1 MKRRAGWIWKVI
13 GVACLIG
20 LCVSGSAGNDLSV
33 LQAAV
38 IDRDLYDIVWNGDIQ
53 QLWLGEND
61 TAQSP
66 SPNQLYALS
75 AVLMDGHSGRV
86 LYEKNG
92 FEILPMASTTKIMTC
107 ILALEHGDLDDMLSV
122 SSYAASMPQVKLGV
136 HSGERYRLED
146 LLYSLMLESHN
157 DTAVVVAEGVAG
169 SVEAFAELM
178 NQKARDIGA
187 YDTFFVTPNGLDATA
202 MCQTENGR
210 AEERAHSTTAADLAR
225 ILRYC
230 ITESPQ
236 REMFLQI
243 TQADSHQFMDSDGR
257 RTFHCYNHNAFLDMM
272 EGALTG
278 KTGFTS
284 QAGYCYVGAVEQDG
298 EMYIVALLACGWP
311 NNKSYK
317 WADMRKL
324 VTYGLENYEYRD
336 VWQEVDPIFLTVTDG
351 VPEDGSPD
359 GQAYVELAA
368 DKLQSKDD
376 LREEQDTDTDSG
388 NKDQQELRL
397 LLREDEQVQIQV
409 ETERTLSAP
418 VQAGTIAGT
427 VTYTL
432 GDEIVKTYNLIT
444 TEDVALRDFRW
455 YLNYVW
461 NQFLSGN
468 S

>member
-1 MKRRAGWIWKVI
+1 MTDRTGIMKTREGWIWKVI

-20 LCVSGSAGNDLSV
+20 LCVLGSAGNDLSV
-33 LQAAV
+33 SQAAV
-38 IDRDLYDIVWNGDIQ
+38 IDREYEMDWIDEAQ
-53 QLWLGEND
+53 QSAVNELH
-61 TAQSP
+61 
-66 SPNQLYALS
+66 ALS
-75 AVLMDGHSGRV
+75 AVLMDGHSGRI

-157 DTAVVVAEGVAG
+157 DTAVVIAEGIAG
-169 SVEAFAELM
+169 SVETFAELM

-210 AEERAHSTTAADLAR
+210 AEEQAHSTTAADLAR

-230 ITESPQ
+230 VTESPQ
-236 REMFLQI
+236 REVFLQI

-257 RTFHCYNHNAFLDMM
+257 RTFYCYNHNAFLDMM

-336 VWQEVDPIFLTVTDG
+336 VWQDVDTILVPVVDG
-351 VPEDGSPD
+351 VSEDGSPD
-359 GQAYVELAA
+359 GQAYVELAV
-368 DKLQSKDD
+368 DESPQS
-376 LREEQDTDTDSG
+376 S
-388 NKDQQELRL
+388 ELYL
-397 LLREDEQVQIQV
+397 LLQEDEQVQLRI
-409 ETERTLSAP
+409 ETMDSLSAP

-444 TEDVALRDFRW
+444 TEDVALRDLRW

-461 NQFLSGN
+461 NQFLPGDD
-468 S
+468 